1 MDEVGAATKNEHTS
15 DPSKGYVPVVA
26 FLDPNREEP
35 LRCSAGVAQEP
46 HRTRTEPLLT
56 SW

>member
-1 MDEVGAATKNEHTS
+1 MDEVGAAS

-26 FLDPNREEP
+26 FLGPNREEP
-35 LRCSAGVAQEP
+35 LRRSAGVAQEP